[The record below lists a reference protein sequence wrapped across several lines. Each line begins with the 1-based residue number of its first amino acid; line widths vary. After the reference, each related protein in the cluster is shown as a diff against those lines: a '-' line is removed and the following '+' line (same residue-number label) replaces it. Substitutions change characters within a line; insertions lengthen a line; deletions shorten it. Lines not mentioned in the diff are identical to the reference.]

1 MLEHNSNGLIITLCA
16 FTTNMQ
22 WKLEREG
29 DYFRIFDE
37 KKNIAGYFAPEY
49 GEIYPEE
56 KTDEVIEEMHQK
68 HEKIPGGYLLL
79 PMVKFGIFSLDNE
92 IELDYLEARIDEARD
107 RILWWHKFITSQKNQ
122 NHKIRVSHTD
132 PDMLS
137 INFPILFNVK
147 TPLEKDALLEVLR
160 PTLDFLNNQGLL

>member
-1 MLEHNSNGLIITLCA
+1 MLEHNSNGLIITLLA
-16 FTTNMQ
+16 FTTHMQ

-49 GEIYPEE
+49 GDIYPEE
-56 KTDEVIEEMHQK
+56 KTNDVIEEMHQK

-79 PMVKFGIFSLDNE
+79 PMVKFGIFSIDNE
-92 IELDYLEARIDEARD
+92 IELDYLEARIDETRD
-107 RILWWHKFITSQKNQ
+107 RILLWHKFIVSQKNQ

-137 INFPILFNVK
+137 INFPILFNAK
-147 TPLEKDALLEVLR
+147 TPLEKDALLEMLR
-160 PTLDFLNNQGLL
+160 PTLDSLNNQGLL

>member
-1 MLEHNSNGLIITLCA
+1 MLLLTH
-16 FTTNMQ
+16 MQ

-49 GEIYPEE
+49 GNIYPEE
-56 KTDEVIEEMHQK
+56 KIDEVIEEMHQK

-92 IELDYLEARIDEARD
+92 IELNYLEARIDEARD
-107 RILWWHKFITSQKNQ
+107 RILWWHKFIASQTNQ

-137 INFPILFNVK
+137 INFPILFNAK
-147 TPLEKDALLEVLR
+147 IPLEKDVLLEVLR
-160 PTLDFLNNQGLL
+160 PTLNFLNNQGLL

>member
-1 MLEHNSNGLIITLCA
+1 
-16 FTTNMQ
+16 MQ

-37 KKNIAGYFAPEY
+37 NKNIAGYFAPEY
-49 GEIYPEE
+49 GDIFPQE
-56 KTDEVIEEMHQK
+56 KTDEVIEEMHKK

-79 PMVKFGIFSLDNE
+79 PMIKFGIFSLDSE
-92 IELDYLEARIDEARD
+92 IDMDYLEARMDEARD
-107 RILWWHKFITSQKNQ
+107 RISWWQKFIASQQNQ

-137 INFPILFNVK
+137 ITFPITFVAPV
-147 TPLEKDALLEVLR
+147 PLEKNALLEKLLSM
-160 PTLDFLNNQGLL
+160 LDVLNNQGLL

>member
-1 MLEHNSNGLIITLCA
+1 MFEYNSNGLIINLLLLP
-16 FTTNMQ
+16 TNMQ

-37 KKNIAGYFAPEY
+37 NKNIAGYFAPEY
-49 GEIYPEE
+49 GDIFPQE
-56 KTDEVIEEMHQK
+56 KIDEVIENMHKK

-79 PMVKFGIFSLDNE
+79 PMIKFGIFSLDNE
-92 IELDYLEARIDEARD
+92 INLDYLQARIDEVSD
-107 RILWWHKFITSQKNQ
+107 RISWWQKFITFQKNQ

-137 INFPILFNVK
+137 ITFPISFTVPV
-147 TPLEKDALLEVLR
+147 PLEKNILLEEIKS
-160 PTLDFLNNQGLL
+160 TLDTLNNQGLL

>member
-1 MLEHNSNGLIITLCA
+1 
-16 FTTNMQ
+16 MQ

-37 KKNIAGYFAPEY
+37 NKNIAGYFAPEY
-49 GEIYPEE
+49 GEIFPQE
-56 KTDEVIEEMHQK
+56 KSDEVIDEMHKK

-79 PMVKFGIFSLDNE
+79 PMIKFGIFSLDNE

-107 RILWWHKFITSQKNQ
+107 RILWWQKFIASQKNQ

-137 INFPILFNVK
+137 ITLPISFVLPVS
-147 TPLEKDALLEVLR
+147 LEKSALLDELKS
-160 PTLDFLNNQGLL
+160 TLNILNNQGLL

>member
-1 MLEHNSNGLIITLCA
+1 MLLLTH
-16 FTTNMQ
+16 MQ

-49 GEIYPEE
+49 GNIYPEE
-56 KTDEVIEEMHQK
+56 KIDEVIEEMHQK

-92 IELDYLEARIDEARD
+92 IELNYLEARIDEARD
-107 RILWWHKFITSQKNQ
+107 RILWWHKFIASQTNQ

-137 INFPILFNVK
+137 INFPISFDAKV
-147 TPLEKDALLEVLR
+147 PLEKDTILEVLR
-160 PTLDFLNNQGLL
+160 PTLDSLNNQGLL

>member
-1 MLEHNSNGLIITLCA
+1 
-16 FTTNMQ
+16 MQ

-29 DYFRIFDE
+29 DYFRIFDD

-49 GEIYPEE
+49 GNIFPEE
-56 KTDEVIEEMHQK
+56 KADEVIEEMHKK
-68 HEKIPGGYLLL
+68 HEKIHGGYLLL

-92 IELDYLEARIDEARD
+92 IDLDYLEVRMDEARD
-107 RILWWHKFITSQKNQ
+107 RILWWHKFIASQKNQ

-137 INFPILFNVK
+137 ITFPISFTIPLS
-147 TPLEKDALLEVLR
+147 LEKNTLLEGLKQ
-160 PTLDFLNNQGLL
+160 TLDLLNNQGLL

>member
-1 MLEHNSNGLIITLCA
+1 
-16 FTTNMQ
+16 MQ

-37 KKNIAGYFAPEY
+37 NKNIAGYFAPEY
-49 GEIYPEE
+49 GDIFPQE
-56 KTDEVIEEMHQK
+56 KADEVIEEMHKK

-79 PMVKFGIFSLDNE
+79 PMIKFGIFSLDNE
-92 IELDYLEARIDEARD
+92 IEIDYLEARMDEVRD
-107 RILWWHKFITSQKNQ
+107 RILWWQKFIASQKNQ

-137 INFPILFNVK
+137 ITIPVAFSVP
-147 TPLEKDALLEVLR
+147 TALEKTALLEELR
-160 PTLDFLNNQGLL
+160 PTLDVLNKQGLL

>member
-1 MLEHNSNGLIITLCA
+1 MLEHNSNGLIIALLA
-16 FTTNMQ
+16 FTTHMQ

-29 DYFRIFDE
+29 DYFRIFDD

-49 GEIYPEE
+49 GDIYPEE

-68 HEKIPGGYLLL
+68 HEKIPGGYLLF

-92 IELDYLEARIDEARD
+92 IELDYLEARIDEAKD
-107 RILWWHKFITSQKNQ
+107 RILWWHKFIASQKNH

-137 INFPILFNVK
+137 INFPILFNAK
-147 TPLEKDALLEVLR
+147 TPLEKDVLLEVLR

>member
-1 MLEHNSNGLIITLCA
+1 
-16 FTTNMQ
+16 MQ

-49 GEIYPEE
+49 GYIYPEE

-92 IELDYLEARIDEARD
+92 IELDYLEARIDETRD
-107 RILWWHKFITSQKNQ
+107 RILWWHKFIASQKNQ

-137 INFPILFNVK
+137 INFPISFNAK
-147 TPLEKDALLEVLR
+147 IPLEKDALLEVLR
-160 PTLDFLNNQGLL
+160 PTLDSLNNQGLL

>member
-1 MLEHNSNGLIITLCA
+1 
-16 FTTNMQ
+16 MQ

-37 KKNIAGYFAPEY
+37 NKNIAGYFAPEY
-49 GEIYPEE
+49 GEIFPQE
-56 KTDEVIEEMHQK
+56 KADDVIEEMHKK

-79 PMVKFGIFSLDNE
+79 PMIKFGIFSLDNE
-92 IELDYLEARIDEARD
+92 IEMDYLEARMDEVRD
-107 RILWWHKFITSQKNQ
+107 RILWWQKFIASQKNQ

-137 INFPILFNVK
+137 ITFPISFATPV
-147 TPLEKDALLEVLR
+147 PLEKNALFEELR
-160 PTLDFLNNQGLL
+160 STLDTLNNQGLL

>member
-1 MLEHNSNGLIITLCA
+1 ME
-16 FTTNMQ
+16 

-49 GEIYPEE
+49 GNIYPEE
-56 KTDEVIEEMHQK
+56 KTSEVIEEMHKK

-92 IELDYLEARIDEARD
+92 IDMNYLDARIDEVRD
-107 RILWWHKFITSQKNQ
+107 RISWWQGFLASQKNQ

-137 INFPILFNVK
+137 ITFPVSFVV
-147 TPLEKDALLEVLR
+147 PVSLEKNALLEELR
-160 PTLDFLNNQGLL
+160 STLDVLNNQGLL

>member
-1 MLEHNSNGLIITLCA
+1 MLEHNSNGLIITLLA
-16 FTTNMQ
+16 FTTHMQ

-49 GEIYPEE
+49 GDIYPEE
-56 KTDEVIEEMHQK
+56 KTNDVIEEMHQK

-92 IELDYLEARIDEARD
+92 IELDYLEARIDETRD
-107 RILWWHKFITSQKNQ
+107 RILWWHKFIASQKNQ

-137 INFPILFNVK
+137 INFPISFNAKV
-147 TPLEKDALLEVLR
+147 PLEKDALLEVLR
-160 PTLDFLNNQGLL
+160 PTLDSLNNQGLL

>member
-1 MLEHNSNGLIITLCA
+1 
-16 FTTNMQ
+16 MQ

-37 KKNIAGYFAPEY
+37 NKNIAGYFAPEY
-49 GEIYPEE
+49 GDIFPQE
-56 KTDEVIEEMHQK
+56 KADDVIEEMHKK

-79 PMVKFGIFSLDNE
+79 PMIKFGIFSLDSE
-92 IELDYLEARIDEARD
+92 IEIDYLEARMDEVRD
-107 RILWWHKFITSQKNQ
+107 RILWWQKFIASQKNQ

-137 INFPILFNVK
+137 ITFPIAFAVPV
-147 TPLEKDALLEVLR
+147 PLEKNILLEELR
-160 PTLDFLNNQGLL
+160 STLDVLNNQGLL

>member
-1 MLEHNSNGLIITLCA
+1 
-16 FTTNMQ
+16 MQ

-37 KKNIAGYFAPEY
+37 KKNVAGYFAPEY
-49 GEIYPEE
+49 GDIFPEE
-56 KTDEVIEEMHQK
+56 KADEVIEEMHK
-68 HEKIPGGYLLL
+68 NHEKIPGGYLLL
-79 PMVKFGIFSLDNE
+79 PMVKFGVFSLDRE

-107 RILWWHKFITSQKNQ
+107 RISWWHKFIQSQKNQ

-137 INFPILFNVK
+137 MTFPTSFNTKV
-147 TPLEKDALLEVLR
+147 PLEKNALLEELR
-160 PTLDFLNNQGLL
+160 PILDSLNDQGLL

>member
-1 MLEHNSNGLIITLCA
+1 
-16 FTTNMQ
+16 MQ

-49 GEIYPEE
+49 GNIFPEE
-56 KTDEVIEEMHQK
+56 KIDEVIEEMHQR

-92 IELDYLEARIDEARD
+92 IELDYLEARIDETRD
-107 RILWWHKFITSQKNQ
+107 RILLWHKFIVSQINQ

-137 INFPILFNVK
+137 INFPILFNAK
-147 TPLEKDALLEVLR
+147 TPLEKDALLEMLR
-160 PTLDFLNNQGLL
+160 PTLDSLNNQGLL

>member
-1 MLEHNSNGLIITLCA
+1 
-16 FTTNMQ
+16 MQ

-37 KKNIAGYFAPEY
+37 NKNVAGYFTPEY
-49 GEIYPEE
+49 GDIFPEE
-56 KTDEVIEEMHQK
+56 KIDGVIEEMHNK

-79 PMVKFGIFSLDNE
+79 PMVKFGIFSLASE
-92 IELDYLEARIDEARD
+92 MELDYLEVRLDEARD
-107 RILWWHKFITSQKNQ
+107 RILWWQKFITSQKNQ

-137 INFPILFNVK
+137 ITFPISFTTPV
-147 TPLEKDALLEVLR
+147 PLEKNVLLEELR
-160 PTLDFLNNQGLL
+160 PTLDSLNNQGLL

>member
-1 MLEHNSNGLIITLCA
+1 LLLL
-16 FTTNMQ
+16 TNME

-49 GEIYPEE
+49 GNIYPEE
-56 KTDEVIEEMHQK
+56 KTSDVIEEMHQK

-107 RILWWHKFITSQKNQ
+107 RILWWHKFIASQKNQ

-132 PDMLS
+132 QDMLS
-137 INFPILFNVK
+137 INFPISFNAK
-147 TPLEKDALLEVLR
+147 IPLEKDALLEVLR

>member
-1 MLEHNSNGLIITLCA
+1 
-16 FTTNMQ
+16 MQ
-22 WKLEREG
+22 WKLDREG

-37 KKNIAGYFAPEY
+37 NKNIAGYFAPEY
-49 GEIYPEE
+49 GDIFPEE
-56 KTDEVIEEMHQK
+56 KINEVVEEMHKK
-68 HEKIPGGYLLL
+68 HEKIPGGYLIL

-92 IELDYLEARIDEARD
+92 IDLDYVEARIDEARD

-137 INFPILFNVK
+137 ITFPISFK
-147 TPLEKDALLEVLR
+147 TLLPLEKSTILEELR
-160 PTLDFLNNQGLL
+160 PTLDSLNNQGLL